1 MAKDGRIALR
11 AHIAAL
17 VAACSIP
24 LGFPS
29 TLPAAPPDETDHAV
43 ATTLAVQIAMQ
54 QGREQL
60 LNGKNKAAVE
70 TLEAHIARINGNRAY
85 LVLLRDA
92 YRAYIQE
99 LRTAKKDAEAQVYA
113 QRLELLDPPA
123 KTDAKAVVPPAKPL
137 VEESTKPERIARAVK
152 DDDPFREENFRQQTA
167 QNLMDEAEKEYV
179 AKHFVAALR
188 AFEQAY
194 KIDASALADF
204 REHWA
209 YCKLAQIFEQLKSP
223 PPGEFPFAEA
233 DREIQQAVSLAG
245 TNARLV
251 DFGKELQSRLQDRK
265 NGKAPVSD
273 GAKYTI
279 VVRHLPKT
287 NDGWQLAET
296 ANFRVYHT
304 QSRETA
310 EDVAKIAERT
320 RAEMQRKW
328 FGDVGETWKPQCE
341 IFLYPTAQDY
351 SKATKESETSP
362 GHSTTYCEGSRVTAR
377 QIHLHCDDPAML
389 TAVLP
394 HEATHVALA
403 GQFGDKPLP
412 RWADEGI
419 AVLTEPRDKIDRY
432 LTRLPDYGRQQ
443 QLFTVRQLMQCD
455 DWPDARR
462 IPAFY
467 AQSVSVIDFL
477 ANDKGAQTL
486 TRFLRDG
493 QRIGYE
499 KAMQKYYGYKD
510 FTELEQEWRRFAF
523 NDKGKPAGVGVAEKS
538 R

>member
-1 MAKDGRIALR
+1 MAKDGRSPLR
-11 AHIAAL
+11 ARVGAL
-17 VAACSIP
+17 VAVCLIP
-24 LGFPS
+24 LGS
-29 TLPAAPPDETDHAV
+29 LTNLPAAPEDEADHAI

-54 QGREQL
+54 QGREHM
-60 LNGKNKAAVE
+60 LNGKYRAAVE
-70 TLEAHIARINGNRAY
+70 ALEAQIARINGNRAY

-99 LRTAKKDAEAQVYA
+99 LRASKKDSEAQVYA
-113 QRLELLDPPA
+113 QRLELLDPPV
-123 KTDAKAVVPPAKPL
+123 KTDARAVVAP
-137 VEESTKPERIARAVK
+137 TKPSAEEPKKSDRVARAVK
-152 DDDPFREENFRQQTA
+152 DDDPFREENFRQQNA
-167 QNLMDEAEKEYV
+167 QSLIDEAEKEY
-179 AKHFVAALR
+179 ATKHFVGALR

-194 KIDASALADF
+194 KIDARALADF

-209 YCKLAQIFEQLKSP
+209 YCKLAQVFEQLKSP
-223 PPGEFPFAEA
+223 PPGDLPFADLE
-233 DREIQQAVSLAG
+233 REIHQAVSLAG
-245 TNARLV
+245 SNVSLV
-251 DFGKELQSRLQDRK
+251 DFSKELQGRIQDRK
-265 NGKAPVSD
+265 NGKAPASD
-273 GAKYTI
+273 GGKDVA
-279 VVRHLPKT
+279 VRHLSKT
-287 NDGWQLAET
+287 NDGWQVAET

-310 EDVAKIAERT
+310 EDVAKVAERT
-320 RAEMQRKW
+320 RSEMQRKW
-328 FGDVGETWKPQCE
+328 FGDAGETWKPQCE

-389 TAVLP
+389 SAVLP
-394 HEATHVALA
+394 HETTHVALA

-455 DWPDARR
+455 DWPEARR

-467 AQSVSVIDFL
+467 AQSVSLMEFL
-477 ANDKGAQTL
+477 ANDKGPQTL

-493 QRIGYE
+493 QRTGYE
-499 KAMQKYYGYKD
+499 KAVQKHYGFKD

-523 NDKGKPAGVGVAEKS
+523 NDRSKPTGVGVAEKS